1 MVRDEH
7 AQRRRPRNGV
17 RATASAR
24 RRPRDGVRATATGA
38 HLVEIAWGKMT
49 RLLIL
54 PDTAALKSTL
64 EGLAKSGNA
73 ATAPIADAPG
83 WPAL

>member
-1 MVRDEH
+1 
-7 AQRRRPRNGV
+7 
-17 RATASAR
+17 
-24 RRPRDGVRATATGA
+24 
-38 HLVEIAWGKMT
+38 MT

-64 EGLAKSGNA
+64 ERLAKSGNA
-73 ATAPIADAPG
+73 ATAAAPIEEAPG

>member
-7 AQRRRPRNGV
+7 GQ
-17 RATASAR
+17 R
-24 RRPRDGVRATATGA
+24 RRPRDGVRATATGV
-38 HLVEIAWGKMT
+38 HIVEIAWGKMT
-49 RLLIL
+49 LLLIL

-64 EGLAKSGNA
+64 ERLAKSGNA